1 MSAVTITGFAAFA
14 PQNTTNTYVNTI
26 TASAAHSMAKPVL
39 VKKQA
44 YSNKIEAGVKNLT
57 SFSSKTTFEVYVN
70 GRYVRKYT
78 WQALK
83 KDNYINITDDGK
95 LYLKASTNYKVTVKA
110 VNGSTKS
117 ESSALTVKTAAKT
130 YYNISKNVQLYT
142 FKKGKFAKSSK
153 TKASVAVSGTLTTDK
168 NKRVA
173 GQSKN
178 IGGANYVI
186 INEGDYKGKYVKVGT
201 GVKRTPERKA
211 RIKTAVDYA
220 ASMNGG
226 RYVWGGT
233 KYKATDCCGLT
244 MQAYRKA
251 GVNMYNSVYSQ
262 AKMGKAVSLKNIEA
276 GDLIICNNYGHVAMY
291 IGGGKIVHAMS
302 TYYGIRIQPLANIK
316 YCGKIN
322 TIRRIL

>member
-1 MSAVTITGFAAFA
+1 MISFVAFA
-14 PQNTTNTYVNTI
+14 PQESAKTYVNVI
-26 TASAAHSMAKPVL
+26 TASAADLMTKPVL
-39 VKKQA
+39 IKRQA

-95 LYLKASTNYKVTVKA
+95 FYLKASTKYKVTVKA
-110 VNGSTKS
+110 VNGSAKS
-117 ESSALTVKTAAKT
+117 ESSVLNVKTAAKT
-130 YYNISKNVQLYT
+130 YYYIDKNVQLYS
-142 FKKGKFAKSSK
+142 FKNGKFKKSSK

-168 NKRVA
+168 NKHVA
-173 GQSKN
+173 GKNKN
-178 IGGANYVI
+178 IGGANYVL
-186 INEGDYKGKYVKVGT
+186 INEGDHKGKYVKVGK

>member
-1 MSAVTITGFAAFA
+1 M
-14 PQNTTNTYVNTI
+14 
-26 TASAAHSMAKPVL
+26 
-39 VKKQA
+39 
-44 YSNKIEAGVKNLT
+44 
-57 SFSSKTTFEVYVN
+57 
-70 GRYVRKYT
+70 
-78 WQALK
+78 
-83 KDNYINITDDGK
+83 
-95 LYLKASTNYKVTVKA
+95 
-110 VNGSTKS
+110 
-117 ESSALTVKTAAKT
+117 
-130 YYNISKNVQLYT
+130 
-142 FKKGKFAKSSK
+142 
-153 TKASVAVSGTLTTDK
+153 AVSGTLTTDK

-173 GQSKN
+173 GKNKN
-178 IGGANYVI
+178 IGGANYVLI
-186 INEGDYKGKYVKVGT
+186 DEGDHKGKYVKVGK